1 MKNSLD
7 HASAGRMCRICAEY
21 ECRFAHAGPSLH
33 TAGDPYLG
41 IEKAQAA
48 FAACALKRPSGQV

>member
-1 MKNSLD
+1 MY
-7 HASAGRMCRICAEY
+7 AGY
-21 ECRFAHAGPSLH
+21 ECFFVHIGPSLH

-48 FAACALKRPSGQV
+48 KAACALKRPSGQV